1 MINYESIFYGI
12 NSLLFGLP
20 LSIGVMGLIY
30 WGLGNTFEYGFTL
43 PWMSILYVIAAIFII
58 VGSAMIY
65 SISKVKKDN
74 IIDALKQESI

>member
-1 MINYESIFYGI
+1 
-12 NSLLFGLP
+12 L
-20 LSIGVMGLIY
+20 
-30 WGLGNTFEYGFTL
+30 
-43 PWMSILYVIAAIFII
+43 SILYVIVAIFII